1 MRFKNKTFSSVVG
14 LSFGLGVLALASQG
28 CNGAAGDPAQAAV
41 APSGN
46 GAISESPSVDPAQK
60 KVFVI
65 VLENTDASSAI
76 KQPFLAQLAA
86 QGALLSNYSAITNPS
101 QPNYIGLTSAGT
113 WGITDDSNHTVNVR
127 HIGNL
132 IEEKGLTWKSYAE
145 GYPGGC
151 NLSASVGTYVR
162 KHEPFLSYQNVQTD
176 ATRCAK
182 IVNSSQLA
190 TDIAAGTMPNYS
202 FYVPDLN
209 NDGHDTGVAYAD
221 NWLSSTFSSLI
232 NDPKFMK
239 DNLLIV
245 TFDEGSQAN
254 QVYTVLYGDSVIP
267 GSTSSQATG
276 HYGLLAT
283 IEQYLGLGSL
293 GQADA
298 TAQPITGIWK

>member
-1 MRFKNKTFSSVVG
+1 M
-14 LSFGLGVLALASQG
+14 LAVASQS
-28 CNGAAGDPAQAAV
+28 CNGSAGDSAQAAV
-41 APSGN
+41 TLSATPSTN
-46 GAISESPSVDPAQK
+46 PNQDSQTADPAQK

-76 KQPFLAQLAA
+76 KQPFLGQLAA
-86 QGALLSNYSAITNPS
+86 KGALLSNYSAITNPS

-113 WGITDDSNHTVNVR
+113 WGIADDSNHTVDVR

-132 IEEKGLTWKSYAE
+132 VEEKGLTWKSYAE
-145 GYPGGC
+145 SYPGGC
-151 NLSASVGTYVR
+151 NLSASIGTYVR
-162 KHEPFLSYQNVQTD
+162 KHEPFLSYKNVQTD

-182 IVNSSQLA
+182 VVNSSQLA
-190 TDIAAGTMPNYS
+190 TDIAAGTVPNYS
-202 FYVPDLN
+202 FYVPDMN

-221 NWLSSTFSSLI
+221 NWLSNTFSSLI

-239 DNLLIV
+239 DNLFIV

-254 QVYTVLYGDSVIP
+254 QVYTVLYGDAVIP